1 MKTLETERLWLRP
14 WKESDIDDFFGYAS
28 MEGLGEFAGWPP
40 HKSIEESK
48 QILQQF
54 IESNQEYAVVCK
66 SNNKAIGSIAAHNKK
81 LDAYKELDQR
91 MLGYCLNKDY
101 WGQGIMTEAVSRLHE
116 YLFNDVGIDML
127 WVEHFLENNRSK
139 NVILKTG
146 YEYTCDSIYNA
157 EALNKQF
164 NCHQYIL
171 TKEKFQK
178 INGIKKEFPIL
189 EFDENEVA
197 FINPSILVDKYKPF
211 PERLVV
217 CFFHEVIDR
226 LVDEGKLELYE
237 VIEGEN
243 KVYLYKFITED
254 CLVVKGYV
262 GGAGCGGE
270 VEECIALGSKQITF
284 CGGAGS
290 LHPDI
295 TVGKI
300 VVINAAVRDDGLSY
314 HYMKPSREV
323 YANEEILTFTQ
334 NYLDKNNIEYVTGKV
349 WTTDAFYRETKD
361 KIQLRSKENC
371 LMVEMEQAGLLALT
385 QFRKVNYIALIYGG
399 DDLTKE
405 EWDQRSWKDRK
416 DVREDLLYLC
426 KDLSKEMAENFRG

>member
-1 MKTLETERLWLRP
+1 MKILETERLRLRP
-14 WKESDIDDFFGYAS
+14 WKESDIDDFFEYAS
-28 MEGLGEFAGWPP
+28 MEGIGECAGWPR
-40 HKSIEESK
+40 HESK
-48 QILQQF
+48 EDSKLILQKF
-54 IESNQEYAVVCK
+54 IENNQEYAVVYK
-66 SNNKAIGSIAAHNKK
+66 ENNKVIGSIAAHNKK
-81 LDAYKELDQR
+81 LDEYKELDQR
-91 MLGYCLNKDY
+91 MLGYCLNSNY
-101 WGQGIMTEAVSRLHE
+101 WGQGIMTEAVNRLHE

-139 NVILKTG
+139 NVIIKTG
-146 YEYTCDSIYNA
+146 YEYIRDSVYNA

-164 NCHQYIL
+164 DCHQYIL

-189 EFDENEVA
+189 EFDANENA
-197 FINPSILVDKYKPF
+197 FINPSILVGNYKPF
-211 PERLVV
+211 PPRLVIS
-217 CFFHEVIDR
+217 FFHDLIDQ
-226 LVDEGKLELYE
+226 LVDDGKLELFE
-237 VIEGEN
+237 VIAGEN
-243 KVYLYKFITED
+243 KVYIYKFTDDD

-270 VEECIALGSKQITF
+270 LEECIALGSKQITF

-300 VVINAAVRDDGLSY
+300 VVIDAAVRDDGLSY

-323 YANEEILTFTQ
+323 LANREMLTFTQ
-334 NYLDKNNIEYVTGKV
+334 NYLDKRNVDYVTGKV

-361 KIQLRSKENC
+361 KIQLRTKENC

-385 QFRKVNYIALIYGG
+385 QFRNVNYAALIYGG
-399 DDLTKE
+399 DDLTKD
-405 EWDQRSWKDRK
+405 EWDQRDWKDRK
-416 DVREDLLYLC
+416 DVREELLYLC
-426 KDLSKEMAENFRG
+426 KDLSKEMVENFKG